1 MDKELLKT
9 SIKGA
14 CIIFLTIFI
23 IIAVPLSIGLYLTEE
38 FNFNPVYTALFMVVP
53 IALLVFF
60 VGVVDMIYW
69 NLDLNKRMKR

>member
-14 CIIFLTIFI
+14 CIIFLIIFI
-23 IIAVPLSIGLYLTEE
+23 IIAMPLSIGLYLTEE
-38 FNFNPVYTALFMVVP
+38 FYFNPVYTALFMVLP
-53 IALLVFF
+53 IALIVFF
-60 VGVVDMIYW
+60 LAVVDMIYW

>member
-14 CIIFLTIFI
+14 SIIFLVIFI

-38 FNFNPVYTALFMVVP
+38 LNFNPVYTALFMVLP
-53 IALLVFF
+53 IALIVFF
-60 VGVVDMIYW
+60 LAVVDMIYW

>member
-14 CIIFLTIFI
+14 SIIFLMIFI

-38 FNFNPVYTALFMVVP
+38 FNFNPVYTALFMVVL
-53 IALLVFF
+53 IALPVFF
-60 VGVVDMIYW
+60 LGVVDIIYW
-69 NLDLNKRMKR
+69 NLDLNKRMRR